1 MKTSKLK
8 RQLIIITLLI
18 FLLPITAFSMAPRP
32 GKGGAGPGSTRVA
45 EPSTVLLLAVGGGVL
60 LVKRFWKNKR

>member
-1 MKTSKLK
+1 
-8 RQLIIITLLI
+8 
-18 FLLPITAFSMAPRP
+18 MAPRP